1 MFSGAPRLNFGS
13 QFDVI
18 LGALG
23 LRKNSEKC
31 ATVIKS
37 SGLTLSRQ
45 GLFAGLDCGCVLII
59 VFFIFSDFLLFR
71 ASHFETFWSE
81 SW

>member
-1 MFSGAPRLNFGS
+1 MFLGALRLNFGS
-13 QFDVI
+13 HFDVI

-45 GLFAGLDCGCVLII
+45 GLFAGLDCGRVLLL
-59 VFFIFSDFLLFR
+59 VFSFCFDFLLFR
-71 ASHFETFWSE
+71 GSRFDTFWS
-81 SW
+81 